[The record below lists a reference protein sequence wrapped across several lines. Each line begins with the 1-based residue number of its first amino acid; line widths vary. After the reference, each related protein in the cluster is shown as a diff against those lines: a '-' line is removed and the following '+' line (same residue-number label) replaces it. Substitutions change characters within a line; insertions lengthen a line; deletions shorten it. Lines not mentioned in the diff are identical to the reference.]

1 MIAII
6 STRLYIDMPQLI
18 MLFFLI
24 IMHSYSPSFSNW
36 FALQDSVFVDPIILL
51 VFQASAYTVSIN
63 QQAAR

>member
-1 MIAII
+1 MIAIR

-18 MLFFLI
+18 MRS
-24 IMHSYSPSFSNW
+24 HSPCFSNW

-51 VFQASAYTVSIN
+51 VFQASAYTFSIN